1 VITLSCLIII
11 AMTALLAQLSY
22 SSSIVN
28 AASQIDRYWSG
39 LTGDRQIPP
48 VNTDAR
54 GYVGL
59 KFDDDLGVFVFTVNA
74 ENIGNV
80 TGIYVYKGERNQNG
94 SVVLDLLKAEKERK
108 INDIKIL
115 NVTSKGKL
123 TGTLAA
129 GGATKD
135 NLQGELKGKSLLD
148 FYNLMANGSLYVVV
162 HTKDFP
168 NGEIRGN
175 SFVAMDDLFPKI
187 PKLSGIKQAINSDR
201 LYPLRS
207 HSHHE
212 Y

>member
-1 VITLSCLIII
+1 M
-11 AMTALLAQLSY
+11 AALLAQLSY
-22 SSSIVN
+22 SNFIVN
-28 AASQIDRYWSG
+28 AAGQIDRYWSG

-80 TGIYVYKGERNQNG
+80 TGIYIYKGDRNQSG

-129 GGATKD
+129 GGVTKD
-135 NLQGELKGKSLLD
+135 NLQGELKGKSLSD
-148 FYNLMANGSLYVVV
+148 FYNLMVNGSLYVVV

-168 NGEIRGN
+168 NGEICGN
-175 SFVAMDDLFPKI
+175 SFVAMDDLFPKD
-187 PKLSGIKQAINSDR
+187 SEIKWDKAGN
-201 LYPLRS
+201 
-207 HSHHE
+207 
-212 Y
+212 

>member
-1 VITLSCLIII
+1 MFNQSNSKIPYAQFAVSINYYVHCYLISINLFLSNGECG
-11 AMTALLAQLSY
+11 
-22 SSSIVN
+22 N
-28 AASQIDRYWSG
+28 RIDRYWSG

-80 TGIYVYKGERNQNG
+80 TGIYVYKGDNNQNG

-129 GGATKD
+129 GGVTKN
-135 NLQGELKGKSLLD
+135 NLQGELKGKSISD
-148 FYNLMANGSLYVVV
+148 FYNLMVNGSLHVVI

-168 NGEIRGN
+168 DGEIRGN
-175 SFVAMDDLFPKI
+175 SFVPMDDLFPADSEIEWK
-187 PKLSGIKQAINSDR
+187 KKNL
-201 LYPLRS
+201 L
-207 HSHHE
+207 H
-212 Y
+212 

>member
-1 VITLSCLIII
+1 MLRLPRLLIIASI
-11 AMTALLAQLSY
+11 VISFQLIYSY
-22 SSSIVN
+22 PMVN
-28 AASQIDRYWSG
+28 AANQIDRYWSG

-80 TGIYVYKGERNQNG
+80 TGIYVYKGDKNRNG
-94 SVVLDLLKAEKERK
+94 SVVLDLLKAQKERK

-135 NLQGELKGKSLLD
+135 NLQGELKGKSLSD
-148 FYNLMANGSLYVVV
+148 FYNLMVNGSLYVVV

-168 NGEIRGN
+168 HGEICGN
-175 SFVAMDDLFPKI
+175 SFVPIDDLFPADSEINWDKA
-187 PKLSGIKQAINSDR
+187 GNKQ
-201 LYPLRS
+201 
-207 HSHHE
+207 
-212 Y
+212 

>member
-22 SSSIVN
+22 SNFIVN
-28 AASQIDRYWSG
+28 AAGQIDRYWSG

-80 TGIYVYKGERNQNG
+80 TGIYVYKGDKNQTG
-94 SVVLDLLKAEKERK
+94 TVVLDLLKAEKDHK
-108 INDIKIL
+108 IDDVKIL

-123 TGTLAA
+123 TGTLAS

-135 NLQGELKGKSLLD
+135 NLQGELKGKSLSD
-148 FYNLMANGSLYVVV
+148 FYNLMVNGSLYVVV

-175 SFVAMDDLFPKI
+175 SFVAMDDLFPKDFE
-187 PKLSGIKQAINSDR
+187 IKWDKAGNK
-201 LYPLRS
+201 
-207 HSHHE
+207 H
-212 Y
+212 

>member
-11 AMTALLAQLSY
+11 AVAALLAQLSY
-22 SSSIVN
+22 SNFIVN
-28 AASQIDRYWSG
+28 AAGQIDRYWSG

-80 TGIYVYKGERNQNG
+80 TGIYIYKGDRNQSG

-129 GGATKD
+129 GGVTKD
-135 NLQGELKGKSLLD
+135 NLQGELKGKSLSD
-148 FYNLMANGSLYVVV
+148 FYNLMVNGSLYVVV

-168 NGEIRGN
+168 NGEICGN
-175 SFVAMDDLFPKI
+175 SFVAMDDLFPKD
-187 PKLSGIKQAINSDR
+187 SEIKWDKAGN
-201 LYPLRS
+201 
-207 HSHHE
+207 
-212 Y
+212 

>member
-1 VITLSCLIII
+1 MLSLVCLLIIASI
-11 AMTALLAQLSY
+11 VISFQLNYSY
-22 SSSIVN
+22 PMVN
-28 AASQIDRYWSG
+28 AANQIDRYWSG
-39 LTGDRQIPP
+39 LTGDQQIPP
-48 VNTDAR
+48 VNTDAH

-80 TGIYVYKGERNQNG
+80 TGIYIYKGDRNQNG

-135 NLQGELKGKSLLD
+135 NLQGELKGKSLSD
-148 FYNLMANGSLYVVV
+148 FYSLMVNGSLYVVV
-162 HTKDFP
+162 HTNDFP

-175 SFVAMDDLFPKI
+175 SFLH
-187 PKLSGIKQAINSDR
+187 G
-201 LYPLRS
+201 
-207 HSHHE
+207 
-212 Y
+212 

>member
-11 AMTALLAQLSY
+11 AMTALLAQLIYSY
-22 SSSIVN
+22 SMVN
-28 AASQIDRYWSG
+28 AANQIDRYWSG
-39 LTGDRQIPP
+39 LTGDRQILP

-80 TGIYVYKGERNQNG
+80 TGIYVYKGDKNQNG

-135 NLQGELKGKSLLD
+135 NLQGELKGKSLSD
-148 FYNLMANGSLYVVV
+148 FYNLMVNGSLYVVV

-175 SFVAMDDLFPKI
+175 SFVAMDDLFPKDSEI
-187 PKLSGIKQAINSDR
+187 KWDKAGNKL
-201 LYPLRS
+201 
-207 HSHHE
+207 
-212 Y
+212 

>member
-1 VITLSCLIII
+1 
-11 AMTALLAQLSY
+11 MTALWAQLSFTKF
-22 SSSIVN
+22 IVN
-28 AASQIDRYWSG
+28 AAGQIDRYWSG

-80 TGIYVYKGERNQNG
+80 TGIYVYKGDRNQNG
-94 SVVLDLLKAEKERK
+94 SVVLDLLEAEKERK

-115 NVTSKGKL
+115 NVTSEGKL

-135 NLQGELKGKSLLD
+135 NLQGELKGKPISD
-148 FYNLMANGSLYVVV
+148 FYNLMINGSLYVVV

-175 SFVAMDDLFPKI
+175 SFVAMDDLFPKD
-187 PKLSGIKQAINSDR
+187 SEIKWDKAGNKK
-201 LYPLRS
+201 
-207 HSHHE
+207 
-212 Y
+212 

>member
-1 VITLSCLIII
+1 MLSLPCLLIIASI
-11 AMTALLAQLSY
+11 VISFQLIYSY
-22 SSSIVN
+22 PMVN
-28 AASQIDRYWSG
+28 AADQIDRYWSG

-80 TGIYVYKGERNQNG
+80 TGIYIYKGDKNQNG

-135 NLQGELKGKSLLD
+135 NLQGELKGKSLSD
-148 FYNLMANGSLYVVV
+148 FYNLMVNGSLYVVV

-175 SFVAMDDLFPKI
+175 SFVAMDDLFPKD
-187 PKLSGIKQAINSDR
+187 SEIKWDKAGNKK
-201 LYPLRS
+201 
-207 HSHHE
+207 
-212 Y
+212 

>member
-1 VITLSCLIII
+1 MITLSCLIII

-22 SSSIVN
+22 SNFIVN
-28 AASQIDRYWSG
+28 AAGQIDRYWSG

-74 ENIGNV
+74 ENIRNV
-80 TGIYVYKGERNQNG
+80 TGIYVYKGDRNQNG

-115 NVTSKGKL
+115 NVTSNGKL

-129 GGATKD
+129 GGVTKD
-135 NLQGELKGKSLLD
+135 NLQGELKGKSLSD
-148 FYNLMANGSLYVVV
+148 FYNLMVNGSLYVVV

-175 SFVAMDDLFPKI
+175 SFVAMDDLFPKD
-187 PKLSGIKQAINSDR
+187 SEIKWDKAGNKQ
-201 LYPLRS
+201 
-207 HSHHE
+207 
-212 Y
+212 

>member
-1 VITLSCLIII
+1 VITLSCLIVI

-22 SSSIVN
+22 SNFIVN
-28 AASQIDRYWSG
+28 AAGQIDRYWSG

-80 TGIYVYKGERNQNG
+80 TGIYVYKGDKNQNG

-129 GGATKD
+129 GGVTKD
-135 NLQGELKGKSLLD
+135 NLQGELKGKSLSD
-148 FYNLMANGSLYVVV
+148 FYNLMVNGSLYVVV

-175 SFVAMDDLFPKI
+175 SFVAMDDLFPKD
-187 PKLSGIKQAINSDR
+187 SEIKWVKAGDKQ
-201 LYPLRS
+201 
-207 HSHHE
+207 
-212 Y
+212 

>member
-22 SSSIVN
+22 SNFIVN
-28 AASQIDRYWSG
+28 AAGQIDRYWSG

-80 TGIYVYKGERNQNG
+80 TGIYVYKGDRNQSG

-129 GGATKD
+129 GGVTKD
-135 NLQGELKGKSLLD
+135 NLQGELKGKSLSD
-148 FYNLMANGSLYVVV
+148 FYNLMVNGSLYVVV

-175 SFVAMDDLFPKI
+175 SFVAMDDLFPKD
-187 PKLSGIKQAINSDR
+187 SEIKWDKAGNK
-201 LYPLRS
+201 
-207 HSHHE
+207 H
-212 Y
+212 

>member
-1 VITLSCLIII
+1 
-11 AMTALLAQLSY
+11 MFNNY
-22 SSSIVN
+22 SNSIVN

-48 VNTDAR
+48 VKTDAR
-54 GYVGL
+54 GYLGL

-80 TGIYVYKGERNQNG
+80 TGIYVYKNDKNQNG

-115 NVTSKGKL
+115 NITSKGKF

-129 GGATKD
+129 GGVMKN
-135 NLQGELKGKSLLD
+135 NLQGDLKGKSLSD
-148 FYNLMANGSLYVVV
+148 FYNLMANGSLYVVI

-175 SFVAMDDLFPKI
+175 SFVPMDDLFPADSEIEWK
-187 PKLSGIKQAINSDR
+187 KKASYNR
-201 LYPLRS
+201 LDILGT
-207 HSHHE
+207 HSHHK
-212 Y
+212 YYR

>member
-1 VITLSCLIII
+1 MITLSCLIII
-11 AMTALLAQLSY
+11 AMTALLAQLINSY
-22 SSSIVN
+22 PMVN
-28 AASQIDRYWSG
+28 AANQIDRYWSG

-80 TGIYVYKGERNQNG
+80 TGIYVYKDDKNQDG

-115 NVTSKGKL
+115 NVTSSGKL
-123 TGTLAA
+123 KGTLAA
-129 GGATKD
+129 GGVTKD
-135 NLQGELKGKSLLD
+135 NLQGELKGKPISD
-148 FYNLMANGSLYVVV
+148 FYNLMANGSIYVVV

-175 SFVAMDDLFPKI
+175 SFVPMDDLFPADSEINWDKA
-187 PKLSGIKQAINSDR
+187 GNKQ
-201 LYPLRS
+201 
-207 HSHHE
+207 
-212 Y
+212 

>member
-1 VITLSCLIII
+1 MFILPCLLIIASI
-11 AMTALLAQLSY
+11 VISSQLIY
-22 SSSIVN
+22 SNPVVN
-28 AASQIDRYWSG
+28 AANQIDRYWSG

-80 TGIYVYKGERNQNG
+80 TGIYVHKGDKNQNG

-135 NLQGELKGKSLLD
+135 NLQGELKGKPISD
-148 FYNLMANGSLYVVV
+148 FYNLIANGSLYVVV

-175 SFVAMDDLFPKI
+175 SFVAMDDLFPKD
-187 PKLSGIKQAINSDR
+187 SEIKWDKAGNKQ
-201 LYPLRS
+201 
-207 HSHHE
+207 
-212 Y
+212 

>member
-1 VITLSCLIII
+1 VIILPCLKII
-11 AMTALLAQLSY
+11 ASTVLLAQLSY
-22 SSSIVN
+22 SNYI
-28 AASQIDRYWSG
+28 AHGAGQIDRYWSG
-39 LTGDRQIPP
+39 LTGDHLIPP
-48 VNTDAR
+48 VNRDAR

-80 TGIYVYKGERNQNG
+80 SGIYVYKGDKNRNG

-129 GGATKD
+129 GGVTKD
-135 NLQGELKGKSLLD
+135 NLQGELKGKPISD

-168 NGEIRGN
+168 NGEIRSN
-175 SFVAMDDLFPKI
+175 SFVPMDDLFPKD
-187 PKLSGIKQAINSDR
+187 SEIKWDKAGNKQ
-201 LYPLRS
+201 
-207 HSHHE
+207 
-212 Y
+212 